1 MKTTDQIKAKVVPN
15 LAQRFSEVEY
25 PQWMCERAILAPKN
39 DVATNTNLQL
49 LKQLPGNAS
58 SYRSIDRA
66 CGDSHDVDIPAESLN
81 SLEPPGTPPDNL
93 VLKVGAPIMLLRNL
107 DAPKL
112 CNGTRLLVKSLMPNL
127 LQATV
132 ITGCAKG
139 EDVFI
144 PRIPVIPR
152 DLAFTFKR
160 IQFPVKL
167 SFAMSINKAQG
178 QTLKVAGIDLQSP
191 CFSHGQLYVAC
202 SRVGTA
208 KNLYILAPDGRTAN
222 IRRHFNDR

>member
-1 MKTTDQIKAKVVPN
+1 M
-15 LAQRFSEVEY
+15 
-25 PQWMCERAILAPKN
+25 RAILAPKS

-66 CGDSHDVDIPAESLN
+66 CGDSHDVDFPAELLN
-81 SLEPPGTPPDNL
+81 SLEPPHNL
-93 VLKVGAPIMLLRNL
+93 VIKVGAPIMLLRNL

-127 LQATV
+127 LEATV

-144 PRIPVIPR
+144 PRIPVIPS

-178 QTLKVAGIDLQSP
+178 QTLKVAGFDLQSP
-191 CFSHGQLYVAC
+191 CFSHVQLYVAC

-208 KNLYILAPDGRTAN
+208 KNLYILAPIGRTAN
-222 IRRHFNDR
+222 IVYPKALQ